1 MNNFVYRVFQ
11 TLTITFPLELPS
23 IMSTKAFGMRSK
35 PSDTVSW
42 PWKVNV
48 KVFSTVWGPVILV
61 GGTGNG

>member
-35 PSDTVSW
+35 PSETVSW
-42 PWKVNV
+42 PWKVV
-48 KVFSTVWGPVILV
+48 RGECEGFFQQFGAL
-61 GGTGNG
+61 